1 MRGALLLPP
10 GRDLLLYPPG
20 AQAQVRYRSTRRRH
34 PLLSDGCGLEEAVL
48 ERLLEKIAAEQ
59 NIPMERSTPG
69 VEVAYW
75 GGPEGGIRMV
85 INHNARQV
93 VHDGETLEP
102 FGCRITPW
110 HKQG

>member
-1 MRGALLLPP
+1 
-10 GRDLLLYPPG
+10 
-20 AQAQVRYRSTRRRH
+20 
-34 PLLSDGCGLEEAVL
+34 
-48 ERLLEKIAAEQ
+48 
-59 NIPMERSTPG
+59 MERSTPG
-69 VEVAYW
+69 VEVAYR
-75 GGPEGGIRMV
+75 GGPENGIRMV